1 MNYEKIYNQLI
12 LRSQSENRKKGCSV
26 YFEKHH
32 IFPKCLGGSND
43 KSNLISVSHL
53 KIKRNLLAVKN
64 TLKTFQ
70 KHYYLKIRLN
80 LFN

>member
-53 KIKRNLLAVKN
+53 KKKKPPRSKEHSENISKALLLKN
-64 TLKTFQ
+64 TSKS
-70 KHYYLKIRLN
+70 I
-80 LFN
+80 